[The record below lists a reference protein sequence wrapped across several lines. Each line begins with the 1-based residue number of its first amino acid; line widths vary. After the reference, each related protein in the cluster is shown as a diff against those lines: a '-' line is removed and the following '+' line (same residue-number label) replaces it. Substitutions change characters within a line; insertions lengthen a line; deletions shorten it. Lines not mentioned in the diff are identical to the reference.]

1 MIENHSFALSSHLW
15 FCSLQILLHR
25 KILSIASSLSSC
37 QFPKVPNLSANGYH
51 SRFRDSF
58 KWKKKV
64 RQFIFFKEPKLFLVM
79 TRVFHENCQKFVSP
93 DWPEITQIDRT
104 ERALQHIKNS
114 ERHIFWKKV
123 IAHRKI
129 AKKSI
134 KMSKSVL
141 FSRNENAYFLRPF
154 GHLEGQKSIYSISSR
169 IRFLPLDWTFKKN
182 NEIGIYALKRRQQFF
197 IDFLIGLMRSSRSS
211 AFDGSP
217 FNPGSSLNSFFQS
230 PM

>member
-1 MIENHSFALSSHLW
+1 MIENYSFALSSHLW

-141 FSRNENAYFLRPF
+141 FSRNENAQISLQIRILRPILGRHIF
-154 GHLEGQKSIYSISSR
+154 WDL
-169 IRFLPLDWTFKKN
+169 LDTWKVKN
-182 NEIGIYALKRRQQFF
+182 L
-197 IDFLIGLMRSSRSS
+197 
-211 AFDGSP
+211 
-217 FNPGSSLNSFFQS
+217 
-230 PM
+230 